1 MWSTVGVDRNALQNT
16 APEILDLSDHR
27 SSQKARFGGEFLPSV
42 TEVASGQLA
51 DQLGVAE
58 QQVQRYESS
67 AYRSA
72 SLARLCYIADVLGVT
87 FTGRGELQDPVHV
100 A

>member
-51 DQLGVAE
+51 DQLA
-58 QQVQRYESS
+58 
-67 AYRSA
+67 RSM
-72 SLARLCYIADVLGVT
+72 
-87 FTGRGELQDPVHV
+87 GRRPAMRANPGL
-100 A
+100 